1 MVRLRGCRYPI
12 LVLAVAGAGLLYA
25 QEAKEA
31 RWEKLDEQVL
41 ELDKAGKYDEAL
53 PLAVEALQEAQASL
67 KPDDPMLA
75 LAMNSLGRV
84 YGHQG
89 EYAKAEALD
98 LRAVA
103 IVEKALGPEAPELAP
118 FLINLANVYS
128 SENELPKVEPLLLRV
143 LHMDEKTL
151 KPDSPELAGDLNNLG
166 TIYYQQGKYEK
177 AEPLF
182 EQALKI
188 DTKAAAGEDDA
199 ALAND
204 MANLGMLYDQQA
216 KFAEAEP
223 LLKRSLEIDE
233 KVKGADHPDV
243 GMDLVNLG
251 VLYVDEAKYQ
261 AAEEVYQHAAEI
273 LEKALGPDHGN
284 VAMVLSKLALVDDH
298 LSKYAEAEP
307 LFKRALS
314 IDEKAFGENNTRV
327 AMDLSNLA
335 MLDEHRNQYA
345 EARPLFERALSI
357 DEKALGPDH
366 SDVAIIYDNLGEV
379 DLYQS
384 QFAQAEAHY
393 RQSLKILEKAEGS
406 NHTDVAHTL
415 DDLANLYDAM
425 GRYAEAEQA
434 ARRAIAIQEKAEGA
448 DHPDVANSLESLAT
462 LYLHEGKYAEA
473 EPLVQRELRIREK
486 ALGPDHVEVANAL
499 NNLAALYYKEG
510 KYADAEPLYMR
521 AFKIDLAALGR
532 DAPGVATDLNNLAL
546 NLQREN
552 KYADAR
558 ELFERALSI
567 DEKALGPNDANVAL
581 CLSNLAALYTEEDK
595 FSNAEPLVVRAL
607 AIDEKALGPENPE
620 VGTDVNNLAVLYSR
634 EGRYS
639 DAEPL
644 YVRLVS
650 LHERLLG
657 PDHPDLATDVTNFGL
672 LYEYQGKY
680 AQAQPLFQRA
690 FDNLF
695 KQFQYNFTYMT
706 EKERLGFLD
715 TVAND
720 FPAYFSFVH
729 RFRDKDPELIGSMYN
744 LLLWEKG
751 FIAGSVADMRRQVE
765 ASGDAESLKLLGQL
779 TEKRTQIAALLN
791 VQPQDRDA
799 WQKQI
804 ERLRG
809 EADELEKALVARS
822 SAYAQRKKLDRSTWQ
837 QVRDA
842 LGPGEAAVEFARFRY
857 YDNKWTDKSYY
868 AALVVTRETKDEP
881 EYIFLGENS
890 QLEGDAITHFRQ
902 QLQTRG
908 VGVVEEAA
916 LPGQDAYGL
925 IWKPLEPV
933 LSGKTRVYLSPD
945 GVLNQLPLGI
955 IAGPDGKLEMEKYD
969 LRLVSSTRDI
979 LRPASPHGADTALL
993 VGNPVFALSEEA
1005 QRTAEQKLTLP
1016 HQEPVVEAASLTGSE
1031 VSRDQG
1037 TSTTLPPLAGT
1048 GAEIDA
1054 IAGLMRERQWKTGV
1068 YTGDLALKRVVEET
1082 SSPRVVHL
1090 ATHGFFLPDQQV
1102 KATQLEAEQLDRQPL
1117 GLEDPMLRSGLY
1129 FAGADRTLQGKP
1141 SAPDVD
1147 NGVLTAMEAAN
1158 LNLHGTELVVLSACN
1173 TGQGDVKNGEGVF
1186 GLRRALEEA
1195 GAQNVLMS
1203 LWSVPDQETLELMR
1217 RFYAKWLAGTEV
1229 HAALQQAQ
1237 MEMRERVKAAHDGKN
1252 LPYYWGAF
1260 VLVGR

>member
-1 MVRLRGCRYPI
+1 LA
-12 LVLAVAGAGLLYA
+12 AVAGGGFLHA

-31 RWEKLDEQVL
+31 HWEKLSAQALD
-41 ELDKAGKYDEAL
+41 LDKQGKYDEAL
-53 PLAVEALQEAQASL
+53 PLALEGLKEAQATL
-67 KPDDPMLA
+67 DPDDPMLA
-75 LAMNSLGRV
+75 FAMGGLAQVCRD
-84 YGHQG
+84 QG
-89 EYAKAEALD
+89 DYAKAEALD

-103 IVEKALGPEAPELAP
+103 LVEKVLGPQAPELAP

-128 SENELPKVEPLLLRV
+128 AESELAKAEPLLLRV
-143 LHMDEKTL
+143 LGMDEKKL

-166 TIYYQQGKYEK
+166 TVYFQQGKYEK

-182 EQALKI
+182 ERALRI
-188 DTKAAAGEDDA
+188 DTKAAAGEDNA
-199 ALAND
+199 AVAND
-204 MANLGMLYDQQA
+204 MGNLGLLYDQQA

-223 LLKRSLEIDE
+223 LLKRCLEIDE

-261 AAEEVYQHAAEI
+261 AAEEVYQHAEEI
-273 LEKALGPDHGN
+273 LEKALGPDHAN

-314 IDEKAFGENNTRV
+314 IDEKAFGDSNRRV
-327 AMDLSNLA
+327 ATDLSNLA
-335 MLDEHRNQYA
+335 MLDEHRNQYV

-366 SDVAIIYDNLGEV
+366 SDVAILYDNLGEV

-393 RQSLKILEKAEGS
+393 QQSLKIMEKAEGS

-425 GRYAEAEQA
+425 GRYAKAEQA
-434 ARRAIAIQEKAEGA
+434 ARRAIAIQEKAEG
-448 DHPDVANSLESLAT
+448 
-462 LYLHEGKYAEA
+462 
-473 EPLVQRELRIREK
+473 
-486 ALGPDHVEVANAL
+486 
-499 NNLAALYYKEG
+499 
-510 KYADAEPLYMR
+510 
-521 AFKIDLAALGR
+521 
-532 DAPGVATDLNNLAL
+532 
-546 NLQREN
+546 
-552 KYADAR
+552 
-558 ELFERALSI
+558 
-567 DEKALGPNDANVAL
+567 
-581 CLSNLAALYTEEDK
+581 
-595 FSNAEPLVVRAL
+595 
-607 AIDEKALGPENPE
+607 
-620 VGTDVNNLAVLYSR
+620 
-634 EGRYS
+634 
-639 DAEPL
+639 
-644 YVRLVS
+644 
-650 LHERLLG
+650 
-657 PDHPDLATDVTNFGL
+657 PDHPDLATDLTNFGL

-751 FIAGSVADMRRQVE
+751 FIAGSVADMRRQIE
-765 ASGDAESLKLLGQL
+765 ASGDAASLKLLGEL

-791 VQPQDRDA
+791 EQPQDRDA
-799 WQKQI
+799 WRKQI
-804 ERLRG
+804 DQLRG

-822 SAYAQRKKLDRSTWQ
+822 STYAERKKLDRSTWQ

-857 YDNKWTDKSYY
+857 YDGKWTDKNYY

-881 EYIFLGENS
+881 EYVFLGENAEI
-890 QLEGDAITHFRQ
+890 EGDAITHFRQ

-925 IWKPLEPV
+925 IWKPLEPA
-933 LSGKTRVYLSPD
+933 LSGRTRVYLSPD
-945 GVLNQLPLGI
+945 GILNQLPLGI

-979 LRPASPHGADTALL
+979 LRTASPHGADTAVL

-1005 QRTAEQKLTLP
+1005 QRAAQQRIGVP
-1016 HQEPVVEAASLTGSE
+1016 HEEPAVETASLTGSE

-1037 TSTTLPPLAGT
+1037 TGTTLPPLAGT

-1054 IAGLMRERQWKTGV
+1054 IAGLMRERQWKTGL

-1090 ATHGFFLPDQQV
+1090 ATHGFFLADQQA
-1102 KATQLEAEQLDRQPL
+1102 KASQLEAEQVEQQPL

-1147 NGVLTAMEAAN
+1147 NGVLTAVEAAN

-1237 MEMRERVKAAHDGKN
+1237 LEMRDRVKAAHDGKD